1 MTDKLCFTSEVIGDR
16 YSADPDSAGKSRE
29 FYAKYWENTLSPN
42 CADYS
47 TAGKAIYRGDTTI
60 SFNTIAGSVL
70 RLVMTADMPQGSFA
84 RLQAIQ
90 SSELITDDLK
100 RQFTEFQKLY
110 HSLANFLPLP
120 DDKWH
125 RHTNMNTAKGASAAY
140 HDFPD
145 LFYQAVHDQVFG
157 GPNAVVTEPVFTT
170 NKSLAYFKRF
180 NCQWRQ
186 FVEQNYLQDF
196 FTDDTYNEFIRLAPT
211 DTDIV
216 LYRARKV
223 VTPMDRENGMA
234 YAQYFLT
241 TAITILNNRASRLA
255 DSKK

>member
-1 MTDKLCFTSEVIGDR
+1 M
-16 YSADPDSAGKSRE
+16 
-29 FYAKYWENTLSPN
+29 
-42 CADYS
+42 
-47 TAGKAIYRGDTTI
+47 
-60 SFNTIAGSVL
+60 
-70 RLVMTADMPQGSFA
+70 
-84 RLQAIQ
+84 
-90 SSELITDDLK
+90 
-100 RQFTEFQKLY
+100 
-110 HSLANFLPLP
+110 
-120 DDKWH
+120 
-125 RHTNMNTAKGASAAY
+125 
-140 HDFPD
+140 
-145 LFYQAVHDQVFG
+145 
-157 GPNAVVTEPVFTT
+157 VTEPVFTT

-180 NCQWRQ
+180 NGQWRQ

>member
-1 MTDKLCFTSEVIGDR
+1 MTDKLFFTSEVIGDK
-16 YSADPDSAGKSRE
+16 YSTDPDSAGKSRK
-29 FYAKYWENTLSPN
+29 FYAKYWDNTLSPN
-42 CADYS
+42 CTDYS

-170 NKSLAYFKRF
+170 NKSLAYFKLF
-180 NCQWRQ
+180 STNLTNMA
-186 FVEQNYLQDF
+186 E
-196 FTDDTYNEFIRLAPT
+196 PT
-211 DTDIV
+211 
-216 LYRARKV
+216 
-223 VTPMDRENGMA
+223 GMQA
-234 YAQYFLT
+234 SS
-241 TAITILNNRASRLA
+241 TINFGW
-255 DSKK
+255 

>member
-1 MTDKLCFTSEVIGDR
+1 MTDKLFFTSEVIGDK
-16 YSADPDSAGKSRE
+16 YSTDPDSAGKSRK
-29 FYAKYWENTLSPN
+29 FYAKYWDNTLSPN
-42 CADYS
+42 CTDYS

-145 LFYQAVHDQVFG
+145 LFYQPLRAPHQSLDPFVPCCWWRNRNPFG
-157 GPNAVVTEPVFTT
+157 
-170 NKSLAYFKRF
+170 SLGHTQPRTSHTHA
-180 NCQWRQ
+180 W
-186 FVEQNYLQDF
+186 
-196 FTDDTYNEFIRLAPT
+196 
-211 DTDIV
+211 
-216 LYRARKV
+216 
-223 VTPMDRENGMA
+223 
-234 YAQYFLT
+234 
-241 TAITILNNRASRLA
+241 
-255 DSKK
+255 

>member
-1 MTDKLCFTSEVIGDR
+1 MTDKLFFTSEVIGDK
-16 YSADPDSAGKSRE
+16 YSTDPDSAGKSRK

-42 CADYS
+42 CTDYS

-125 RHTNMNTAKGASAAY
+125 RHTNMNTAKGHQPPIMIFRICS
-140 HDFPD
+140 
-145 LFYQAVHDQVFG
+145 
-157 GPNAVVTEPVFTT
+157 T
-170 NKSLAYFKRF
+170 KRSMIK
-180 NCQWRQ
+180 CLVDRMQWLR
-186 FVEQNYLQDF
+186 N
-196 FTDDTYNEFIRLAPT
+196 RSSRPT
-211 DTDIV
+211 RV
-216 LYRARKV
+216 
-223 VTPMDRENGMA
+223 
-234 YAQYFLT
+234 
-241 TAITILNNRASRLA
+241 
-255 DSKK
+255 